1 MKKLLIVALG
11 IAVSIVFISPGF
23 AQVKETAK
31 KAPTPN
37 IRAVI
42 PDVSGFVGRVA
53 MINATMI
60 AVKGKKE
67 AVTFDARN
75 PKLKG
80 YKAIKDVLVG
90 DTVAAKYTEDGIMIT
105 KLKGRVET
113 KATAEKKAEKAKR
126 AQKEKITAEE
136 RKAEKAKE
144 APREEVISFI
154 TCTKTEPCT
163 VSVVKLTE
171 GRAVIVGDHNLKVIN
186 KSKEGGSGTVT
197 STPSGITCST
207 GDPAGCEDFFAYNE
221 EVTLSASADTGSTFI
236 GWRPASKCPG
246 TGDCTVTM
254 NKKRTIMAVHQTI
267 NGKVINRNQ
276 IKGVE

>member
-23 AQVKETAK
+23 AQAKETAK
-31 KAPTPN
+31 KASTPN
-37 IRAVI
+37 KRAVI

-60 AVKGKKE
+60 AVKGNKE

-186 KSKEGGSGTVT
+186 KSKEGGSGTII
-197 STPSGITCST
+197 SAPLGIFCST
-207 GDPAGCEDFFAYNE
+207 RSSIGCEDRFRYGE
-221 EVTLSASADTGSTFI
+221 EVILSASADTGSTFI
-236 GWRPASKCPG
+236 GWRPVTDCPG
-246 TGDCTVTM
+246 TGYCMVPMVKKQTV
-254 NKKRTIMAVHQTI
+254 KAVFAFSGQY
-267 NGKVINRNQ
+267 
-276 IKGVE
+276 